1 MSATILSAVSEAQG
15 MRPTM
20 EDAAVRDEVQ
30 RTIVLT
36 YNPPWRRQALTKC
49 YASQQDA
56 SKRYGFYA
64 VFDGHG
70 RTSTA

>member
-1 MSATILSAVSEAQG
+1 
-15 MRPTM
+15 M